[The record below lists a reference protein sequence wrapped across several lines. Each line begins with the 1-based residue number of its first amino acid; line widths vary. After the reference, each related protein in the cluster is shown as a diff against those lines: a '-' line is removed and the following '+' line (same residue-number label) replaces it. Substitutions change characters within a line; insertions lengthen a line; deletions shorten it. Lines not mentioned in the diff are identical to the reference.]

1 MVSITLK
8 YEILFLLVKVGL
20 TLALEVKEKM
30 DSPRLDLSMKLT
42 ISLIEYDSPI
52 LNSLEKLTLLLNK
65 KR

>member
-20 TLALEVKEKM
+20 TLALELKEKT

-42 ISLIEYDSPI
+42 ISLIEHESPI
-52 LNSLEKLTLLLNK
+52 LNSLKKLTVLLNK